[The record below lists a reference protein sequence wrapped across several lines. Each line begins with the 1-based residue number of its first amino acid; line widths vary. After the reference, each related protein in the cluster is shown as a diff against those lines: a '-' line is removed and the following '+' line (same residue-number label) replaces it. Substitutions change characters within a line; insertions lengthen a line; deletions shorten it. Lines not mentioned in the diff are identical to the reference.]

1 MKRLAIAALLVAC
14 TSPTVTRSGAAEDGT
29 YAMAT
34 DVDPRAEARVALAR
48 DAWRRQERMLD
59 ALDPGRALA
68 STRLEDDEIAAGLV
82 APRELFAIGGELFHH
97 RFLPS
102 EGAPATLS
110 RFEDGTH
117 PAARSCAS
125 CHLRGGAAGGGSSV
139 DVAYEGGDGVRWSS
153 AVQSR
158 PPSLIGGAWL
168 ELVAREMTRE
178 LAALRD
184 ATRDLAHARGRDVTV
199 ELVAHG
205 VSFGSL
211 TVHADGS
218 VASDAIRGV
227 GSDLIVRPFARYG
240 SLASAIDGE
249 LARRLGVA
257 LGTGQ
262 RAALVTYLALLAPPI
277 EELPTTSDYALS
289 AARGRSRFDALGCSS
304 CHVAELVVS
313 DATYDVG
320 LGVSVSLDVDGEPPR
335 IARDALDGRLVVR
348 AYTDLRRH
356 AMGAALADAETDTF
370 VTPALWGL
378 AARAPYLHDARAGS
392 VEDAIMAHGGEAQ
405 SARDAYAAL
414 ADVDRGDLRMFLA
427 TLTRAR
433 RLEVP

>member
-14 TSPTVTRSGAAEDGT
+14 ASPPVTRSGAADDGT

-34 DVDPRAEARVALAR
+34 DVDPRTEARAALAR

-68 STRLEDDEIAAGLV
+68 STMLHDDEITAGLV
-82 APRELFAIGGELFHH
+82 TPTELFAIGGGLFHH

-110 RFEDGTH
+110 RFEDRTH
-117 PAARSCAS
+117 PAASSCAS
-125 CHLRGGAAGGGSSV
+125 CHLRGGAAGSGSSV
-139 DVAYEGGDGVRWSS
+139 DVAYEGGDGERWSS
-153 AVQSR
+153 AVQRR

-168 ELVAREMTRE
+168 ELVASEMTRE

-184 ATRDLAHARGRDVTV
+184 ATRDLSHTQGRDVTV
-199 ELVAHG
+199 ELVTHG

-211 TVHADGS
+211 TVRADGT
-218 VASDAIRGV
+218 VATEAIEGV
-227 GSDLIVRPFARYG
+227 DPDLIVRPFGTYG
-240 SLASAIDGE
+240 SLSTAIDGE
-249 LARRLGVA
+249 LARRLGVE
-257 LGTGQ
+257 LTTGQ
-262 RAALVTYLALLAPPI
+262 RTALVTYLALLAPPI

-289 AARGRSRFDALGCSS
+289 AARGRTRFDVLGCSS
-304 CHVAELVVS
+304 CHVAELPVS
-313 DATYDVG
+313 ATTYTVG
-320 LGVSVSLDVDGEPPR
+320 LGVSVTLDVDGEPPR
-335 IARDALDGRLVVR
+335 LSRDALDGRLVVR

-356 AMGAALADAETDTF
+356 AMGAALADADTDSF

-378 AARAPYLHDARAGS
+378 SVRAPYLHDARAGS

-427 TLTRAR
+427 TLTRTR